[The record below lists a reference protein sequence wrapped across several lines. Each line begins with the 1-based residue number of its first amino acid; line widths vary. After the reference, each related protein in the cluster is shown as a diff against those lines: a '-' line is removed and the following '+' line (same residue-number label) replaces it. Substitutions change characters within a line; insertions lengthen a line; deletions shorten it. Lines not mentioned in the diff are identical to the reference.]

1 MHIAMKTIKFSAITL
16 ALLSYCGVSVAE
28 VNNDV
33 TELDTITVSS
43 QQESVSVKE
52 KKVGETVK
60 TSSLLQRQQ
69 VQDSRD
75 LVRYDTGVTVVETG
89 RFGSSGYA
97 IRGVDEN
104 RVGILIDG
112 LKQAETLSSQG
123 FKELFEGYG
132 NFNNTRNGIEIETVS
147 TATITKG
154 SDSIKSGSGALGG
167 SVIFKTKDARDFLLN
182 KDWHISYKK
191 GYNSANKESLDRI
204 TLAGRYKWFDVLF
217 INTKREGQEFKNY
230 YYDIYKSEQE
240 DLDAVGATREKPDP
254 YRIDKNSTLIKFAF
268 QPSENHRFSAALDDS
283 QIESKG
289 ADLSY
294 NLRVVQTKVGQSDTF
309 TLGER
314 LNHDKSKRKNVT
326 FSYETFAQTP
336 FWDRLS
342 ISYSHQKITNN
353 ARTDEYCFKDSCTN
367 VNNPSG
373 LQLKEENGSYVVVDK
388 DGSKIA
394 TGARERR
401 KVGYGYATLFKNEKG
416 EYIPEADVFK
426 ANVINTLIDCDK
438 LDCTKSYTV
447 FAEKDENYAS
457 IYKFQSRP
465 IAIKTAQNGKK
476 YGVIETKS
484 KEGIIPGVLQYEET
498 YFLFPKSVGY
508 ARNDY
513 NDRDLNTSTKQ
524 INLDLDKSLS
534 FWGSDHQ
541 IKYGAS
547 YAKSHKSMVNKDG
560 YQGGNV
566 KWWADNF
573 FCLKKIDGT
582 LDSYEARPE
591 LYPPITGSCDGR
603 LRSKTGDT
611 FSYLV
616 PVNSK
621 SKTFYFGDNIQL
633 GRYVNLDLN
642 YRYDKVKHLPYYDKN
657 VPVPKGLI
665 AGIFVPLN
673 CNPYGENSD
682 CPYGSE
688 TFNANVDANLAI
700 MLKNKTYKHH
710 SYNLG
715 MNIDPLDWLRLQVK
729 YSNGFR
735 APTSDEVYM
744 TFKHPSFSIQP
755 NPELKAE
762 IAKTKEAAI
771 TFHKNNSFITFS
783 GFKTQYRDFID
794 LVEAGERQVELG
806 STLKYPFYKNINQDH
821 AKVKGFEV
829 NSHLQLSELSEK
841 LNGFYM
847 GYKFSWQKG
856 KIYTQ
861 NEGYIPMNALQ
872 PKTSV
877 YSFGYTAPEDKYG
890 IDIYVTDVASK
901 KRDDTYNA
909 YWKDQ
914 QKAGNLVQ
922 GQQVTDNKLAWRS
935 FGYTIIDAVVHVR
948 PWKNVVLSAG
958 VYNLRNTPYLTW
970 DSARSIRTRGTINL
984 INQNTG
990 EGIKRFYAPGRN
1002 YKLSAEITF

>member
-1 MHIAMKTIKFSAITL
+1 MKTIKFSAITL

-268 QPSENHRFSAALDDS
+268 QPSENHRFSAALDDNQLES
-283 QIESKG
+283 QG
-289 ADLSY
+289 TDLSY
-294 NLRVVQTKVGQSDTF
+294 VLRPSQFSNQFTK
-309 TLGER
+309 GER
-314 LNHDKSKRKNVT
+314 LTHDQSKRKNVA
-326 FSYETFAQTP
+326 FSYETFVQTP
-336 FWDRLS
+336 FWDRVN
-342 ISYSHQKITNN
+342 ITYSHQKITNN
-353 ARTDEYCFKDSCTN
+353 ARTDEYCFKDSCVN
-367 VNNPSG
+367 VRNPAG
-373 LQLKEENGSYVVVDK
+373 LQLKEENGSYVLVDK
-388 DGSKIA
+388 DGEKI
-394 TGARERR
+394 TGKKE
-401 KVGYGYATLFKNEKG
+401 GYYTIYRNSKNED
-416 EYIPEADVFK
+416 ITADIFK
-426 ANVINTLIDCDK
+426 TSLESTFIDCEK
-438 LDCTKSYTV
+438 LDCSKKYAVFVEKSADYKNV
-447 FAEKDENYAS
+447 YNFENRS
-457 IYKFQSRP
+457 IVV
-465 IAIKTAQNGKK
+465 KTLPNGKR
-476 YGVIETKS
+476 YGTIETKTAPAS
-484 KEGIIPGVLQYEET
+484 WDTTGQFKQYESAG
-498 YFLFPKSVGY
+498 FLFPKSAGY

-513 NDRDLNTSTKQ
+513 NDRDLNTNTKQ

-573 FCLKKIDGT
+573 FCRKRATGG
-582 LDSYEARPE
+582 SGYEPAPE
-591 LYPPITGSCDGR
+591 LYPAIQGTCVGR
-603 LRSKTGDT
+603 LRSKTGET
-611 FSYLV
+611 SSYLI
-616 PVNSK
+616 PVNTK
-621 SKTFYFGDNIQL
+621 SNAFYFSDSIQL

-642 YRYDKVKHLPYYDKN
+642 YRYDKVKHFPYYDKN

-665 AGIFVPLN
+665 AGIFVKLPDN
-673 CNPYGENSD
+673 SYGPGAVCGYNTPCMNENV
-682 CPYGSE
+682 
-688 TFNANVDANLAI
+688 AQNLAI
-700 MLKNKTYKHH
+700 MLKNKAYKHH

-715 MNIDPLDWLRLQVK
+715 VNVDPLDWLRLQVK

-735 APTSDEVYM
+735 APTADEIYM

-794 LVEAGERQVELG
+794 LVDAGQRPVDEG
-806 STLKYPFYKNINQDH
+806 STILYPFYQNINQDH